1 MQSMLCNVSVNYI
14 LFNKNTY
21 KTLHSDI
28 HRKGLENKCKTL
40 IQIPLPFIR
49 TYLHFMT
56 NVLPIVPFK
65 NAC

>member
-1 MQSMLCNVSVNYI
+1 MGIIKVSWSLMCIFRFTCDGMINIRTAVSVNYI

-40 IQIPLPFIR
+40 IQIPL
-49 TYLHFMT
+49 
-56 NVLPIVPFK
+56 
-65 NAC
+65 